1 MVVLG
6 AGSVVQA
13 RHDWDDHHH
22 HDHYDRWD
30 HHRRSGLSLSFG
42 FYDPPPVYYSRP
54 VVVERPVIVEQPPV
68 IVADRGVVTDV
79 QIALNRRGFYY
90 GRIDGLAGPQTR
102 GAIASY
108 QESRGLY
115 PSGRIDYALLRSLGL
130 N

>member
-1 MVVLG
+1 MV
-6 AGSVVQA
+6 
-13 RHDWDDHHH
+13 
-22 HDHYDRWD
+22 
-30 HHRRSGLSLSFG
+30 
-42 FYDPPPVYYSRP
+42 
-54 VVVERPVIVEQPPV
+54 VEQPPV
-68 IVADRGVVTDV
+68 IVADRNVVTDV

-130 N
+130 G